1 MLIPSTGMDNKN
13 DNIFSIKIA
22 LNAKRI
28 SSGIMNT
35 YATKRFIIMK
45 NIAVSPVITVSSTNI
60 TQDSSQIILKGKN
73 KIAKGRVKMFHIVHI
88 GHVNSVIGSN
98 KIFKNQSI
106 GGSIIQ
112 LNG

>member
-1 MLIPSTGMDNKN
+1 MINRIPKAIIDIKLNTPFNNKLIIMLIPSTGMDNKN

-35 YATKRFIIMK
+35 YATKRFKIMK

-60 TQDSSQIILKGKN
+60 T
-73 KIAKGRVKMFHIVHI
+73 
-88 GHVNSVIGSN
+88 
-98 KIFKNQSI
+98 
-106 GGSIIQ
+106 
-112 LNG
+112 